1 MKNQKFYVVWKG
13 RNPGIYSSW
22 DDCEV
27 QIIKFEGA
35 AYKAFETR
43 IDAEVAYAGNSNAFI
58 YKKTNIAT
66 TKSSKVKGKPNLK
79 SISVDAAWNTK
90 TKIMEYQG
98 VVTNT
103 KELIFRKGPFQDAT
117 NNIGEFLAIVHGL
130 ALLKQR
136 NSDLPIYSDSMTA
149 IKWVK
154 DAYANTKLLETDN
167 NSEIFELIERAEFW
181 LKNNTYTTKILK
193 WETEAWGEIPAD
205 FGRK

>member
-1 MKNQKFYVVWKG
+1 MKKQKFYVVWKG
-13 RNPGIYSSW
+13 RNPGIYTTW
-22 DDCEV
+22 DDCEA

-43 IDAEVAYAGNSNAFI
+43 MEAEVAYAGNSNAYI
-58 YKKTNIAT
+58 YKKTNAVA
-66 TKSSKVKGKPNLK
+66 TKSSKTKGKPILK

-90 TKIMEYQG
+90 TKVMEYQG

-103 KELIFRKGPFQDAT
+103 KEVIFRKGPFQDAT

-154 DAYANTKLLETDN
+154 DAFANTKLLETDN

-181 LKNNTYTTKILK
+181 LKNNTYTNNILK